1 MKLLV
6 TGGLGFI
13 GSNFIRLILRKYS
26 DYTVINFDKM
36 TYAGNPENLRD
47 IENNPRYLF
56 VKGDICDEAL
66 VNKVIDGEKPDA
78 IINFAAESHVDR
90 SIFDPHSFIRTDIL
104 GTQNLLEAARKYK
117 VPRYLQ
123 ISSDEVYGS
132 IEDGSFSEKSPL
144 NPSSPYSA
152 SKAAADM
159 IVNSYFVTY
168 KMPTLITRSSNN
180 YGPNQYPEKV
190 IPLFATNLLEN
201 KKVPLYGDGLNV
213 RDWIYVLDNCEA
225 IDLILHKGKEGEV
238 YNVGGGNEFPN
249 IELTRFLLKFLGKD
263 ENYIEYVKDRPG
275 HDRRYSLDCTKLKKK
290 LGWRPKFKFNYGIYM
305 TADWYRKNEWWWKPI
320 KSGSY
325 LEYYK
330 KQYTDR

>member
-1 MKLLV
+1 LV

>member
-1 MKLLV
+1 MV